1 MIRNKML
8 DGLEKQIR
16 QLQRTVSK
24 YGKYIEQIEKD
35 LALLKKD
42 SHPPIERLEDRLIH
56 LEKKGE

>member
-1 MIRNKML
+1 ML

-42 SHPPIERLEDRLIH
+42 SHPPIERLES
-56 LEKKGE
+56 

>member
-1 MIRNKML
+1 ML

-16 QLQRTVSK
+16 QLQKTVSK

-42 SHPPIERLEDRLIH
+42 SHPPIEGLEDRLTN